1 MAEVPLP
8 PPSSSLQD
16 EQSLSQLDLGISLAL
31 YAWPA
36 LTLAVQSS
44 WGGPKSSDK
53 RDWICG
59 AISDLLRERPDTD
72 AEDLEE
78 VLVQVMNDEFEVIV
92 EDDSAAA
99 VAEEI
104 MQMRGQTAR
113 GEFGDIQ
120 ARWQEWKAKTDGKE
134 RRCGSSLVFQKVET
148 RDDDQETDE
157 DEDEDEDDGDGDDDD
172 DEDVDMAEAP
182 SLVRTSRTRVKP
194 EVDESGFTKV
204 VGRKK
209 R

>member
-8 PPSSSLQD
+8 PPSSSLSTSQD

-78 VLVQVMNDEFEVIV
+78 VLVQVMNDEFEVVV

-104 MQMRGQTAR
+104 MQMRGQTTR

-120 ARWQEWKAKTDGKE
+120 ARWQEWKIKTDGKE
-134 RRCGSSLVFQKVET
+134 RRDGPSLVFRKVEA

-157 DEDEDEDDGDGDDDD
+157 DEDEDDDDD
-172 DEDVDMAEAP
+172 DEEEDVDMAEAP
-182 SLVRTSRTRVKP
+182 SLVRTSRTRVEP

>member
-1 MAEVPLP
+1 MAEVPP
-8 PPSSSLQD
+8 PPSSSPQD
-16 EQSLSQLDLGISLAL
+16 EQNLSQLDLGISLAL

-36 LTLAVQSS
+36 LALAVQSS
-44 WGGPKSSDK
+44 WGGPQSSDK

-59 AISDLLRERPDTD
+59 AISDLLRDRPDTD

-78 VLVQVMNDEFEVIV
+78 VLVQVMNDEFEVV
-92 EDDSAAA
+92 VDDDSAAA

-120 ARWQEWKAKTDGKE
+120 ARWQKWKTKTNGRDGA
-134 RRCGSSLVFQKVET
+134 SLFRKVEA
-148 RDDDQETDE
+148 RDEDQETD
-157 DEDEDEDDGDGDDDD
+157 DDDDGDGDDDD
-172 DEDVDMAEAP
+172 DDDDEEEEDVDMAEAP
-182 SLVRTSRTRVKP
+182 SLVRTSRPKLEP

-204 VGRKK
+204 VGRRK

>member
-1 MAEVPLP
+1 MAEVPP
-8 PPSSSLQD
+8 PPSSSLSTPQD
-16 EQSLSQLDLGISLAL
+16 EQNLSQLDLGISLAL
-31 YAWPA
+31 FAWPA

-44 WGGPKSSDK
+44 WGGPQSSDK

-59 AISDLLRERPDTD
+59 AISDLIRERPDTD

-78 VLVQVMNDEFEVIV
+78 VLVQVMNDEFEVV
-92 EDDSAAA
+92 VDDDSAAA

-134 RRCGSSLVFQKVET
+134 GGRDGSSLVFRKVET

-157 DEDEDEDDGDGDDDD
+157 DEDDESDDD
-172 DEDVDMAEAP
+172 DVDMAEAP
-182 SLVRTSRTRVKP
+182 SLVRTSRRTKFEP